1 MLLQLEET
9 DSTNNYLKQLL
20 SKQEIE
26 ECSVVIAEKQTS
38 GRGQRGNS
46 WESEPGKN
54 LTFSIVLYPHH
65 IPASRQFALSQIISL
80 GIIDILQKFGPGFS
94 IKWPNDIYWNE
105 KKLVGILIE
114 NELTGHTFNTAI
126 VGIGINV
133 NQELFLSTAPNP
145 ISLKQITGKDIDRH
159 TLLSDILN
167 AIIKRYYHYEENN
180 DKTLNDNYMKFLF
193 RNNGTYF
200 FKTDNERFKASIKG
214 IENDG
219 HLILETENGEERK
232 YAFKEVSYVL

>member
-145 ISLKQITGKDIDRH
+145 ISLKQITGKDIDRY

-167 AIIKRYYHYEENN
+167 AIMKRYYHYEENN
-180 DKTLNDNYMKFLF
+180 DKTLNDSYMKFLF

-200 FKTDNERFKASIKG
+200 FKTDTTS
-214 IENDG
+214 
-219 HLILETENGEERK
+219 TTQ
-232 YAFKEVSYVL
+232 

>member
-65 IPASRQFALSQIISL
+65 IPFPYRFRHIQI
-80 GIIDILQKFGPGFS
+80 
-94 IKWPNDIYWNE
+94 
-105 KKLVGILIE
+105 
-114 NELTGHTFNTAI
+114 
-126 VGIGINV
+126 
-133 NQELFLSTAPNP
+133 
-145 ISLKQITGKDIDRH
+145 
-159 TLLSDILN
+159 
-167 AIIKRYYHYEENN
+167 
-180 DKTLNDNYMKFLF
+180 
-193 RNNGTYF
+193 
-200 FKTDNERFKASIKG
+200 
-214 IENDG
+214 
-219 HLILETENGEERK
+219 
-232 YAFKEVSYVL
+232 

>member
-1 MLLQLEET
+1 M
-9 DSTNNYLKQLL
+9 
-20 SKQEIE
+20 
-26 ECSVVIAEKQTS
+26 
-38 GRGQRGNS
+38 
-46 WESEPGKN
+46 
-54 LTFSIVLYPHH
+54 TFSIVLYPHH

-145 ISLKQITGKDIDRH
+145 ISLKQITGKDIDRYS
-159 TLLSDILN
+159 LLSDILN
-167 AIIKRYYHYEENN
+167 AIMKRYYHYEENN
-180 DKTLNDNYMKFLF
+180 DKTLNDSYMKFLF

-200 FKTDNERFKASIKG
+200 FKTENELFKASIKG

>member
-80 GIIDILQKFGPGFS
+80 GIIDILPKFGPGFS

-105 KKLVGILIE
+105 KKIGR
-114 NELTGHTFNTAI
+114 NT
-126 VGIGINV
+126 
-133 NQELFLSTAPNP
+133 
-145 ISLKQITGKDIDRH
+145 
-159 TLLSDILN
+159 
-167 AIIKRYYHYEENN
+167 Y
-180 DKTLNDNYMKFLF
+180 
-193 RNNGTYF
+193 
-200 FKTDNERFKASIKG
+200 
-214 IENDG
+214 
-219 HLILETENGEERK
+219 RK
-232 YAFKEVSYVL
+232 

>member
-9 DSTNNYLKQLL
+9 DSTNNYIKQLL

-133 NQELFLSTAPNP
+133 NQEFFLSTAPNP

>member
-9 DSTNNYLKQLL
+9 DSTNNYIKRLL

-54 LTFSIVLYPHH
+54 LTFSVVFYPHH

-133 NQELFLSTAPNP
+133 NQEFFLSTAPNP

-167 AIIKRYYHYEENN
+167 AIIKRYYHYEEYN

>member
-145 ISLKQITGKDIDRH
+145 ISLKQITGKDIDRYS
-159 TLLSDILN
+159 LLSDILN
-167 AIIKRYYHYEENN
+167 AIMKRYYHYEENN
-180 DKTLNDNYMKFLF
+180 DKTLNDSYMKFLF

-200 FKTDNERFKASIKG
+200 LKTENELFKASIKG

>member
-1 MLLQLEET
+1 MFR
-9 DSTNNYLKQLL
+9 
-20 SKQEIE
+20 
-26 ECSVVIAEKQTS
+26 VVIAEKQTS

-114 NELTGHTFNTAI
+114 NELTGPYIQYGHRRHRYQCQPRTFFI
-126 VGIGINV
+126 H
-133 NQELFLSTAPNP
+133 SP
-145 ISLKQITGKDIDRH
+145 K
-159 TLLSDILN
+159 
-167 AIIKRYYHYEENN
+167 
-180 DKTLNDNYMKFLF
+180 
-193 RNNGTYF
+193 
-200 FKTDNERFKASIKG
+200 
-214 IENDG
+214 
-219 HLILETENGEERK
+219 
-232 YAFKEVSYVL
+232 SYLP